1 MAKRRVA
8 ILAALLCTGA
18 CAATTTVPATV
29 PAPAEVKVLNASAG
43 AVPAASA
50 VTRTTVYES
59 PRTVTQVLRLAPN
72 ARIAEHHHPFYD
84 ETFVVQ
90 QGRISLLLN
99 GKSFDLGAG
108 DFIVMPAGT
117 TISGM
122 NPGEQEARVVVAFS
136 STGATGPLTVP
147 GAAHR

>member
-1 MAKRRVA
+1 MARRR
-8 ILAALLCTGA
+8 IPLLAALLSTVA
-18 CAATTTVPATV
+18 CATTTVPTTS
-29 PAPAEVKVLNASAG
+29 PAPAEIKILNASAG
-43 AVPAASA
+43 AVPGASA

-99 GKSFDLGAG
+99 GKAYDLGAG
-108 DFIVMPAGT
+108 DFVVMPAGT

>member
-1 MAKRRVA
+1 MR
-8 ILAALLCTGA
+8 IPMLAALICTAA
-18 CAATTTVPATV
+18 CTTASTVPVT
-29 PAPAEVKVLNASAG
+29 PRAPSEIRVLNASVG
-43 AVPAASA
+43 ATPAASA

-59 PRTVTQVLRLAPN
+59 ARTVTQVLRLAAN

-84 ETFVVQ
+84 ETFIVQ

-99 GKSFDLGAG
+99 GKPFDIGVG

-136 STGATGPLTVP
+136 STGAAGPLGVP
-147 GAAHR
+147 GPAHH